1 MKSYPD
7 FTHRAS
13 SAVHL
18 SVRSRLAPGFACFA
32 VAIAL
37 SAPLAIAQAPAPG
50 PREMP
55 AKTVPRSE
63 EHTSELQSLTNL
75 ACRLLL
81 VKRQARAEQ
90 LCDLLLHGLQLH

>member
-1 MKSYPD
+1 MKSYPE

-55 AKTVPRSE
+55 AKTVPVPDTVSPQVQKLIAAPLTPTWNVIPNSSE
-63 EHTSELQSLTNL
+63 PP
-75 ACRLLL
+75 
-81 VKRQARAEQ
+81 
-90 LCDLLLHGLQLH
+90 